1 MNGQKARV
9 TVKREHSL
17 YSCAVIF
24 GVCVDGMKVGSVANG
39 GEATFEIEPG
49 KHTLECKESFMGRL
63 VADGAPFEIQ
73 AGERLEFCLRCSGFI
88 FATFL
93 MTMTVM
99 IPLLWP
105 LWLFS
110 GFRKYVS
117 RRFTLSVKK

>member
-24 GVCVDGMKVGSVANG
+24 GVYVDGMKVGSVANG

-73 AGERLEFCLRCSGFI
+73 AGERLEFCLRCSGFVLM
-88 FATFL
+88 TFL
-93 MTMTVM
+93 GL
-99 IPLLWP
+99 IPLA
-105 LWLFS
+105 WLSS
-110 GFRKYVS
+110 GFRKRYF
-117 RRFTLSVKK
+117 RRFTLSVNKK